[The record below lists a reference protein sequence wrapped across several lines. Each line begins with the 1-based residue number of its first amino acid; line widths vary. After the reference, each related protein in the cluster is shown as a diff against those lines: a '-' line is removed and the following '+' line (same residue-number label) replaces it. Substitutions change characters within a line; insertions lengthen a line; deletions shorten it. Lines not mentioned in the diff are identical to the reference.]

1 MKSAHSLTLSNE
13 ARDLSTRE
21 VYFFHFGSA
30 ERALLV
36 SETWSSAHG
45 AGTSDGSC
53 AGSKPAGTTDACP
66 PLSNLSACF
75 SRYSTLSQDP
85 G

>member
-13 ARDLSTRE
+13 ARDFSTRE

-36 SETWSSAHG
+36 SETWSSAQG
-45 AGTSDGSC
+45 AGTSDGSR
-53 AGSKPAGTTDACP
+53 A
-66 PLSNLSACF
+66 
-75 SRYSTLSQDP
+75 
-85 G
+85 